1 MDARRLGLIS
11 TRLHYFQ
18 VVAQTGSIRR
28 AAHLL
33 NVAPSAIS
41 RSIIQLE
48 QDLGAPLFE
57 RIRQRLRLTS
67 AGEILVYHARITQSE
82 LTKASALIDDLKGLR
97 RGSIVIAA
105 AESVAR
111 GLFPQLMSGFWE
123 RFPNV
128 TVDVR
133 VMGSRQA
140 MEAVGDGECDLALAF
155 DFRGLKKTV
164 TQLASASVGIGALVR
179 PDHPLARRNNVRLRD
194 FAGERVLLSDA
205 SLTLGESIEE
215 AMRGLLVASPPRAR
229 TNSIS
234 VMTALAV
241 HGCGVAFQTRVGV
254 ETELAR
260 GDLVFLPLRD
270 PQLRP
275 RKLILAARSRG
286 HLPRASA
293 ALAEMLTKALDRQD

>member
-11 TRLHYFQ
+11 MRLHYFQ
-18 VVAQTGSIRR
+18 IVAQMGSIRR
-28 AAHLL
+28 AAHSL

-41 RSIIQLE
+41 RSIVQLE
-48 QDLGAPLFE
+48 HDLGAPLFE
-57 RIRQRLRLTS
+57 RVRQRLRLTS
-67 AGEILVYHARITQSE
+67 AGEILVYHARITQAE
-82 LTKASALIDDLKGLR
+82 LSKASALIDDLKGLR
-97 RGSIVIAA
+97 RGSVGIAA

-111 GLFPQLMSGFWE
+111 GLFPQLMSRFWE
-123 RFPNV
+123 RFPDI
-128 TVDVR
+128 TVDIR

-140 MEAVGDGECDLALAF
+140 IEAVFEGECDLALAF
-155 DFRGLKKTV
+155 DFRGPKKTV
-164 TQLASASVGIGALVR
+164 TQLASASLSIGALVLPEHR
-179 PDHPLARRNNVRLRD
+179 LARRNNVRLRD

-205 SLTLGESIEE
+205 SLTLGESIQE
-215 AMRGLLVASPPRAR
+215 AMRDLLVAVPPRAR

-254 ETELAR
+254 EGELAR
-260 GDLVFLPLRD
+260 GDLVFLPLRE

-275 RKLILAARSRG
+275 RKLILAARSKG

-293 ALAEMLTKALDRQD
+293 ALAEMLTKALERVE